1 MKVSRAPSWAI
12 SESQERMAVVVA
24 EKDVDAFIALAA
36 QENLAATPRRSRHV
50 TTASMKMLF
59 KGRTIVDISRDFL
72 DTNGVKQVIAAEIC
86 DDVPQYF
93 CPRAAQDFREGPRA
107 RPCPTLNVLPPRRGF
122 RRCSTRTIGA
132 RTVFNAFRRQDDQLT
147 PANRH
152 GCQDLRRRN
161 GRRDRLRLRLLF

>member
-1 MKVSRAPSWAI
+1 
-12 SESQERMAVVVA
+12 MAVVVA

-36 QENLAATPRRSRHV
+36 QENLAATPVAVVTDDRR
-50 TTASMKMLF
+50 MKMLF

-93 CPRAAQDFREGPRA
+93 AAGGADFREGLVRA
-107 RPCPTLNVLPPRRGF
+107 LSDLNVCSKKGLSEMFDSDHRRAH
-122 RRCSTRTIGA
+122 R
-132 RTVFNAFRRQDDQLT
+132 VHAFRRQDAAD
-147 PANRH
+147 PRHRH